1 MHDTGGDTVD
11 LIIFETKDGEGVV
24 VKQQLLTI
32 IDNLDNDDLRGE
44 HGQHLIGVGS
54 ERPLRAS
61 LITSSTSFLTA
72 FNSDSMLRFWLMTA
86 VFFVCNTV
94 DFELHLQV
102 VEVGLRHGPLH
113 VK

>member
-11 LIIFETKDGEGVV
+11 LIIMETKDGEGVV

-32 IDNLDNDDLRGE
+32 IDNLDNDDLRG
-44 HGQHLIGVGS
+44 
-54 ERPLRAS
+54 
-61 LITSSTSFLTA
+61 
-72 FNSDSMLRFWLMTA
+72 FWLMTA